1 MVSTQT
7 AVTRDNRPDANENP
21 ELRLR
26 AEALALAPQSL
37 LIAGEWTDASSGR
50 AFAIEDPSS
59 NKPIQLVADA
69 TQLDAMNALDSA
81 HRAMSDMRRLTSR
94 ARARIL
100 RNAALTI
107 EQSVDAF
114 AALISL
120 ETGKPFGE
128 AQCEVAAAVEYLEW
142 FAEEAVRI
150 DGRTSPASDG
160 GVQHFVGQKPVGP
173 TLVISPWNFPLAVAA
188 RGVAP
193 ALAAGCSVVLR
204 PSNLA
209 PLSASAFVRVLVEC
223 GVPSGAINVLAST
236 DDHCTDPLLTDSR
249 LRKLTFTGST
259 AVGRGLLQLASTRM
273 LRVTAELGGQAP
285 FIVFADADLDLAVEG
300 AVLTKTRNGGQ
311 ACTAANTF
319 LVERE
324 VADVFTR
331 RLVLRLAAL
340 RVGPGL
346 DPRTDMGPMISQR
359 HCERLNGLL
368 ADAVAR
374 GATVA
379 LDGKSQFG
387 AGNYFTPCV
396 LTDVPAG
403 ARVLNEEI
411 FGPLAAVR
419 TFTRQQDAL
428 RIANSTN
435 QGLAGYVYTADIER
449 AMQVAG
455 ALDVGMV
462 GINQPRV
469 SFAEAPFG
477 GVKQSGFGR
486 SGGAESLDEY
496 LDTQAVALRSFIEGA
511 VRNSDP
517 SGDER

>member
-1 MVSTQT
+1 MVSTKT
-7 AVTRDNRPDANENP
+7 TVTRDDRVDADENP
-21 ELRLR
+21 KLRLR

-37 LIAGEWTDASSGR
+37 LIAGEWVEASSGR

-59 NKPIQLVADA
+59 NQPIQLVADA

-81 HRAMSDMRRLTSR
+81 HRAMSEMRRLTPRER
-94 ARARIL
+94 ARML
-100 RNAALTI
+100 RDAASTI
-107 EQSVDAF
+107 EQSIDAF
-114 AALISL
+114 AALITL

-128 AQCEVAAAVEYLEW
+128 AQREVAAAVEYLEW

-150 DGRTSPASDG
+150 DGRVCPSSDG
-160 GVQHFVGQKPVGP
+160 GVRHLVGRKPVGP

-209 PLSASAFVRVLVEC
+209 PLSASAFGRVLVDC
-223 GVPSGAINVLAST
+223 GVPPGAINVLAST
-236 DDHCTDPLLTDSR
+236 DDHCTDPLLTDPR

-259 AVGRGLLQLASTRM
+259 TVGRELLKLAATRM

-285 FIVFADADLDLAVEG
+285 FIVFADADLEMAVDG
-300 AVLTKTRNGGQ
+300 AVLAKTRNGGQ

-324 VADVFTR
+324 IADEFTR
-331 RLVLRLAAL
+331 RLIVRLAAL

-346 DPRTDMGPMISQR
+346 DSRTDMGPMISQR
-359 HCERLNGLL
+359 HRERLDRML

-379 LDGKSQFG
+379 LDGGSQPDPG
-387 AGNYFTPCV
+387 YYFNPCL
-396 LTDVPAG
+396 LTNVPAS
-403 ARVLNEEI
+403 APVLNEEI
-411 FGPLAAVR
+411 FGPLATVQ
-419 TFTRQQDAL
+419 TFTCQQDAL
-428 RIANSTN
+428 LMANSTN

-449 AMQVAG
+449 AMQVAES
-455 ALDVGMV
+455 LDVGMV

-469 SFAEAPFG
+469 SFAETPFG

-486 SGGAESLDEY
+486 SGGAEGLDEY
-496 LDTQAVALRSFIEGA
+496 LDTQTVAIRSLVDGA
-511 VRNSDP
+511 VRNP
-517 SGDER
+517 ERSGDWR